1 MPGWEL
7 IDNKE
12 RNEINDIFDKSNGVM
27 FAHGFDD
34 RRNNIFRVREFEKRF
49 AKRFGVKH
57 CLATTSGTMAQYI
70 AMKAMG
76 IGPGDEVITQAFT
89 FVATV
94 ETIVQLGATPI
105 LIESDETFNMDLDK
119 LEEKINENTKLV
131 IPVQML
137 GNQVDTDKLK
147 SITSKYNIPIM
158 EDACEA
164 LGASFKNSMV
174 GSHGDVGIFSLD
186 FAKTIT
192 TGEGGIIIT
201 NDDAIAKYIREFH
214 DHGHESN
221 PKVPRGRDTR
231 SIMGLNLRMSE
242 LQAAVGLAQ
251 LEKLDYIVERN
262 RHNKSLLKSLII
274 NNENIKFRKI
284 VEESG
289 ELADTLIFYFNS
301 NKEAQDFVEK
311 YNSAGYFTK
320 NLPDAIDWHFAGTW
334 NHMFVNDKN
343 YKDTWSTEWPIT
355 DDLLRRSI
363 SIPILVTH
371 KDEDIIAQSEI
382 INSILRSL

>member
-7 IDNKE
+7 IDDKE
-12 RNEINDIFDKSNGVM
+12 RESVIEIFEKSNGVM
-27 FAHGFDD
+27 FAHGFDE
-34 RRNNIFRVREFEKRF
+34 RRNYIYRVREFEKKF
-49 AKRFGVKH
+49 ASKFGVKH

-94 ETIVQLGATPI
+94 ETIIQIGASPI
-105 LIESDETFNMDLDK
+105 LVESDETFNMDLDK
-119 LEEKINENTKLV
+119 LEEHISENTKLI

-137 GNQVDTDKLK
+137 GNQVDMKKLK
-147 SITSKYNIPIM
+147 SIAAKYDIPVM

-164 LGASFKNSMV
+164 LGASYDGAYV
-174 GSHGDVGIFSLD
+174 GTHGDVGIFSLD

-201 NDDAIAKYIREFH
+201 NNDEIAKYIREFH

-221 PKVPRGRDTR
+221 PEVPRGRDTR

-242 LQAAVGLAQ
+242 LQAAVGIAQ
-251 LEKLDYIVERN
+251 LDKLDYIIEKN
-262 RHNKSLLKSLII
+262 RSNKKLLKSSIKDKNITFRSII
-274 NNENIKFRKI
+274 DTDQ
-284 VEESG
+284 
-289 ELADTLIFYFNS
+289 ELADTLIFYFD
-301 NKEAQDFVEK
+301 NKEKAKIFVER
-311 YNSAGYFTK
+311 YNEAGYFTK
-320 NLPDAIDWHFAGTW
+320 NLPDAIDWHFSGTW
-334 NHMFVNDKN
+334 NHMFVNDIN
-343 YKDTWSTEWPIT
+343 YKDTWHKQWPIT

-363 SIPILVTH
+363 SIPIMVNH
-371 KDEDIIAQSEI
+371 SEKEI
-382 INSILRSL
+382 IVQANVINKILESI